1 MIWGWDPSPKTIL
14 ESDEGEDRLQPF
26 VWKSWALS
34 PIAPG
39 SQTRF
44 GMESRSTIWTVPGS
58 KIYPTVNRLKK
69 NDEKC
74 KASSVDVKKAQRK
87 YVQGKFQVPGKET
100 VAGRPFQGPFL
111 GGSKSAQR
119 VGCGTS
125 CEQFSF
131 FRRFRLCVLPV
142 LVGWSKCWI
151 LISLNIDSLVFSN
164 CPGFW
169 SQRQYLLVRV
179 KYFVL
184 MSSEFQLGLETFRK
198 LFLRPCSE

>member
-14 ESDEGEDRLQPF
+14 ESDEGEDRQQPF

-39 SQTRF
+39 SQTPIWD
-44 GMESRSTIWTVPGS
+44 GVNQTHQIWTIPGS

-69 NDEKC
+69 NVRRVAWMSKRHSGSTC
-74 KASSVDVKKAQRK
+74 RANSRCLVRK
-87 YVQGKFQVPGKET
+87 LLRED
-100 VAGRPFQGPFL
+100 PFKGLFR
-111 GGSKSAQR
+111 ADQR
-119 VGCGTS
+119 VLKRLDVAQVVNS
-125 CEQFSF
+125 SLFSPQIQVVCF
-131 FRRFRLCVLPV
+131 ASFGRVIKVLN
-142 LVGWSKCWI
+142 
-151 LISLNIDSLVFSN
+151 LNIDSLVFSN